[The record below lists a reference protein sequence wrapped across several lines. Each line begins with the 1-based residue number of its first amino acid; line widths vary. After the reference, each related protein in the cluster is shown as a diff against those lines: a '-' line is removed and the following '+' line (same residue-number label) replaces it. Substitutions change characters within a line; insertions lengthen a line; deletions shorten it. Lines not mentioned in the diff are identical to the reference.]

1 MPKINNKVVTT
12 IRGVLLTGTL
22 LALLIL
28 TGCDSPAESSTPV
41 PTANNPVS
49 TKTSAPTATLTL
61 TPTATTIPTP
71 TQEIATGVCSPLIGI
86 GRDKLRFITSN
97 KYVSPGPYIEG
108 GHPAL
113 DFSFYKF
120 ETFTTFK
127 NFPLQ
132 AVLPGKVVLVVNNR
146 FPFGYMLLV
155 ETPLTQI
162 DPSFLPS
169 IPQPTPLPV
178 SVYTTEDRC
187 PISGPPVTWDGS
199 GKSIYVLYAHLAQL
213 PEPVVGEDISCGQP
227 IGFAGTTGNSVEEH
241 LHLEMRIGPSNAQF
255 NSIASQHSSATPEER
270 YNYCI
275 WSLSGEF
282 QPFDPAILL
291 YP

>member
-1 MPKINNKVVTT
+1 MPNIDKMDAKI
-12 IRGVLLTGTL
+12 IRRVLVSGIL
-22 LALLIL
+22 LVFLL
-28 TGCDSPAESSTPV
+28 TGCDSLAKTITPTSTSTHPV
-41 PTANNPVS
+41 FTE
-49 TKTSAPTATLTL
+49 TS
-61 TPTATTIPTP
+61 TPTATATPIPTATVIPTP
-71 TQEIATGVCSPLIGI
+71 TQEIAVGVCSPLVGI
-86 GRDKLRFITSN
+86 GREKLYRITSN
-97 KYVSPGPYIEG
+97 KYVAPDPYVEG

-120 ETFTTFK
+120 EAFTTFK

-132 AVLPGKVVLVVNNR
+132 AVLPGKIALVVNNR
-146 FPFGYMLLV
+146 FPYGNMLLV

-162 DPSFLPS
+162 DPSFLAT
-169 IPQPTPLPV
+169 IPQPTPLPG
-178 SVYTTEDRC
+178 SIYSTGDRC
-187 PISGPPVTWDGS
+187 PVTGSPVTWDAS
-199 GKSIYVLYAHLAQL
+199 GKSIYVLYAHLAQP
-213 PEPVVGEDISCGQP
+213 PEPTVGDDISCGQP

-255 NSIASQHSSATPEER
+255 NSIASQHSSANLEER

-275 WSLSGEF
+275 WSISGVF